1 MQVLQTAWDM
11 ENSQETRQRQ
21 NKSRLQLL
29 YDSLDQ
35 ECVPDC
41 HGWWVTCA
49 KEVLTRNSISVFV
62 FVVCSHFVRKRER
75 RTLQYNVNW
84 SYKLRQN
91 ISFESFKC
99 DFFIPSLTM
108 PLAVLQGVHTE
119 KAECIFLND
128 FRWSSS
134 IIPWHDFWLLLE
146 GQLVHLLA
154 PKAHYAKDLTF
165 KSDTPIFVT
174 EKVPLFIPG
183 AYWTSRSSQML
194 SRHNS

>member
-49 KEVLTRNSISVFV
+49 KEVLTRNNISVSG

-108 PLAVLQGVHTE
+108 PLAVLCG
-119 KAECIFLND
+119 
-128 FRWSSS
+128 
-134 IIPWHDFWLLLE
+134 
-146 GQLVHLLA
+146 
-154 PKAHYAKDLTF
+154 YAQRK
-165 KSDTPIFVT
+165 
-174 EKVPLFIPG
+174 
-183 AYWTSRSSQML
+183 L
-194 SRHNS
+194 SVYF

>member
-1 MQVLQTAWDM
+1 MGVQSRCASFANCM
-11 ENSQETRQRQ
+11 GHGKFPRNSAKAKQGKT
-21 NKSRLQLL
+21 
-29 YDSLDQ
+29 
-35 ECVPDC
+35 CVPDC

-49 KEVLTRNSISVFV
+49 KEVLTRNNISVSG

-108 PLAVLQGVHTE
+108 PLGSFAWVRME

-146 GQLVHLLA
+146 GQLVHLPA
-154 PKAHYAKDLTF
+154 PKAHYSRDLTF

-174 EKVPLFIPG
+174 EKVPLLIPG
-183 AYWTSRSSQML
+183 AYWMCWSSQML
-194 SRHNS
+194 SRHNR

>member
-21 NKSRLQLL
+21 NKSWLQLL

-41 HGWWVTCA
+41 HWWWVTCA
-49 KEVLTRNSISVFV
+49 KEVLTRNNISVSG

-84 SYKLRQN
+84 SYKLCQN

-108 PLAVLQGVHTE
+108 PLAVLRG
-119 KAECIFLND
+119 
-128 FRWSSS
+128 
-134 IIPWHDFWLLLE
+134 
-146 GQLVHLLA
+146 
-154 PKAHYAKDLTF
+154 YAQRK
-165 KSDTPIFVT
+165 
-174 EKVPLFIPG
+174 
-183 AYWTSRSSQML
+183 L
-194 SRHNS
+194 SVYF

>member
-1 MQVLQTAWDM
+1 MQVLQTPWDM

-49 KEVLTRNSISVFV
+49 KEVLTRNNISVSG

-91 ISFESFKC
+91 ISFTNHASGSFEW
-99 DFFIPSLTM
+99 
-108 PLAVLQGVHTE
+108 VRTE

-134 IIPWHDFWLLLE
+134 ITPWHDFCLLLE
-146 GQLVHLLA
+146 GQLHHLLA

-174 EKVPLFIPG
+174 EKVPLFIPR
-183 AYWTSRSSQML
+183 AYWTSWSSQML